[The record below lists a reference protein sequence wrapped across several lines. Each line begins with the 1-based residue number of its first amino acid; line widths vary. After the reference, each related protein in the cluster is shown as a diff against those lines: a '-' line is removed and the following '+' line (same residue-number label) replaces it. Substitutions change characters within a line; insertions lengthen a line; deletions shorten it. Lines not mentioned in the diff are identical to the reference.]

1 MSDYKFHNNNQNNT
15 SDDDDEIVMEIPIY
29 TTTTKTKETSS
40 KKVSDKKDKQAPTY
54 ETNFLLQQQ
63 IKEEID
69 RENQEVEEELELDI

>member
-29 TTTTKTKETSS
+29 TTSTKSKDTSS
-40 KKVSDKKDKQAPTY
+40 KKVSDNKDKQAPTY

-63 IKEEID
+63 IQEEID